1 MFSLSTIFD
10 GTVTYK
16 DYKLTKKQR
25 DSSVDYRKIYHE
37 TINAVLGT
45 KYAFSFASGRGA
57 MYALLK
63 CMGVGEGDDVLIQ
76 GYTCVAVPKAVM
88 YTGARPVY
96 ADINLSDYSM
106 SFETMQTSITPA
118 TKVVVV
124 QHTYGIP
131 CQEIDDICK
140 YCKEKNIYVIEDCA
154 HTFGGKHKGRVL
166 GTIGNAA
173 FISTDH
179 SKYISTSVGGI
190 AITNDDK
197 IGYELQQFYDSTD
210 DLTEEEVDAILFQSK
225 DGIIWSNKYFNKI
238 VNINKYTRWG
248 FSDIRNFFSRK
259 HGTYYL
265 DDYEHFSWPEY
276 TFPGKLS
283 NVQAYLGIRQL
294 ENLKDNYN
302 HRKIIT
308 EIYNSFVDSRMPGFD
323 RSLCEAP
330 LMYPLLVEKPD
341 FIVKRLKKVVQA
353 SRWFQN
359 EILCIDKTAYKYV
372 HYDPAKCPNARY
384 AASRIINL
392 PNHEKISTREARTIG
407 QTLACTIYVQ
417 EE

>member
-1 MFSLSTIFD
+1 MLSLSTIFD

-16 DYKLTKKQR
+16 DYKLTQKQR
-25 DSSVDYRKIYHE
+25 YSSVDYRKIYHE
-37 TINAVLGT
+37 KINTVLGT
-45 KYAFSFASGRGA
+45 KYAFSFASGRGS

-63 CMGVGEGDDVLIQ
+63 CMGVGKGDDVLIQ

-96 ADINLSDYSM
+96 ADINLTDYSM
-106 SFETMQTSITPA
+106 SFETMKSAITPA

-131 CQEIDDICK
+131 CQATDDICK

-154 HTFGGKHKGRVL
+154 HTFGGKFKGRVL
-166 GTIGNAA
+166 GTIGDAA

-190 AITNDDK
+190 AVTNDDRL
-197 IGYELQQFYDSTD
+197 GYELQKFYDSSD
-210 DLTEEEVDAILFQSK
+210 ELTEEEVSAILFQFK

-238 VNINKYTRWG
+238 VSINKYTRWG
-248 FSDIRNFFSRK
+248 FSDIRNFFSKK

-265 DDYEHFSWPEY
+265 DDYDNFSWPDY

-294 ENLKDNYN
+294 DNLSDNYN
-302 HRKIIT
+302 HRKKIT
-308 EIYNSFVDSRMPGFD
+308 DIYNSSVDDRIPGFD
-323 RSLCEAP
+323 SSLCEAP
-330 LMYPLLVEKPD
+330 LMYPIIVEKPA
-341 FIVKRLKKVVQA
+341 FITKRLKKVVQV

-372 HYDPAKCPNARY
+372 HFDPVKCPNARY
-384 AASRIINL
+384 AASKIINL
-392 PNHEKISTREARTIG
+392 PNHERISTREARKIG
-407 QTLACTIYVQ
+407 MALAGIICDQ
-417 EE
+417 EG